1 MAKNV
6 FHPVEIVD
14 LTAQKVKVEAPV
26 FVTEELEPL
35 DIYDGPTA
43 DDLRR
48 EAEAFRES
56 WADEKARL
64 VQEAHDEADGIRKQ
78 AEKTA
83 FEEVKS
89 KTDAAI
95 RDKRIAEDESE
106 RIKGDADADAEK
118 IRQQAI
124 EERDRVFEEAR
135 NSGYE
140 EGREEG
146 WKEGRAEAERLIDR
160 LHKILDASIE
170 KRQEIIDEAETQ
182 LIDLVLLVSRKV
194 VKVISE
200 NQKNVVINNIVQA
213 LRKLKSRGDVAIRV
227 NLADL
232 DLTTEHVKDFMRMAE
247 NVKSITVLEDSS
259 VDKGGA
265 VIETDFGQIDAR
277 ISSQLREIEEKI
289 LELVPIRTT
298 GEG

>member
-6 FHPVEIVD
+6 FYPVEIVD

-26 FVTEELEPL
+26 FINDEPEPL
-35 DIYDGPTA
+35 DIYEGPTA

-48 EAEAFRES
+48 EADVFKES
-56 WADEKARL
+56 WVGEKERL
-64 VQEAHDEADGIRKQ
+64 VKEAHDEADEIRKQ

-89 KTDAAI
+89 KTDSAI
-95 RDKRIAEDESE
+95 RDKRIAEDEAE
-106 RIKGDADADAEK
+106 RIKSEIEVEAEK
-118 IRQQAI
+118 IRQQAAD
-124 EERDRVFEEAR
+124 ERDKVFDEAR
-135 NSGYE
+135 SSGYE

-146 WKEGRAEAERLIDR
+146 WKDGRSEAERLIER

-232 DLTTEHVKDFMRMAE
+232 DLTTEHIKDFLRMAE

>member
-1 MAKNV
+1 MGKNV
-6 FHPVEIVD
+6 FNPVEIVD
-14 LTAQKVKVEAPV
+14 LTAQKIKVEAPV
-26 FVTEELEPL
+26 FISDEPEPL
-35 DIYDGPTA
+35 DIYEGPTA

-48 EAEAFRES
+48 EAEAFKES
-56 WADEKARL
+56 W
-64 VQEAHDEADGIRKQ
+64 VQEKERLIQGAHDEAESIVKQ

-83 FEEVKS
+83 FEEVKA

-106 RIKGDADADAEK
+106 RIKSEAELEAEK
-118 IRQQAI
+118 IRQQARD
-124 EERDRVFEEAR
+124 ERDRVFTEAR
-135 NSGYE
+135 SAAHE
-140 EGREEG
+140 EGRDEG
-146 WKEGRAEAERLIDR
+146 WKEGRAEAERLIER
-160 LHKILDASIE
+160 LHKVLDASIE

-232 DLTTEHVKDFMRMAE
+232 DLTTEHIKDFMRMAE

-265 VIETDFGQIDAR
+265 IIETDFGQIDAR

>member
-26 FVTEELEPL
+26 FVSNEPEPL
-35 DIYDGPTA
+35 DIYEGPTA

-48 EAEAFRES
+48 EAEAFRDS
-56 WADEKARL
+56 WSDEKDRL
-64 VQEAHDEADGIRKQ
+64 VQDAHDEAEQIKKQ
-78 AEKTA
+78 AEQTA

-89 KTDAAI
+89 KTDSAI
-95 RDKRIAEDESE
+95 RDKRIAEDEAE
-106 RIKGDADADAEK
+106 RIKAEAQAEADLILAQAES
-118 IRQQAI
+118 
-124 EERDRVFEEAR
+124 ERERVFSEAR
-135 NSGYE
+135 AAAE
-140 EGREEG
+140 VEGREEG
-146 WKEGRAEAERLIDR
+146 WKEGRAEAERLIER

-289 LELVPIRTT
+289 LELVPIRST

>member
-6 FHPVEIVD
+6 FYPIEIVD

-26 FVTEELEPL
+26 FVSDEPEPL
-35 DIYDGPTA
+35 DLYEGPTA

-48 EAEAFRES
+48 EAEAFKES
-56 WADEKARL
+56 WTGEKERL
-64 VQEAHDEADGIRKQ
+64 VQEAHDEAEGIRKQ

-89 KTDAAI
+89 KTDSAI
-95 RDKRIAEDESE
+95 RDKRIAEDESDRIKGEAESEAE
-106 RIKGDADADAEK
+106 RIK
-118 IRQQAI
+118 QQAVD
-124 EERDRVFEEAR
+124 ERDRVFEEAR
-135 NSGYE
+135 STGYG

-146 WKEGRAEAERLIDR
+146 WKEGRAEAERLIER
-160 LHKILDASIE
+160 LHKILDAAIE
-170 KRQEIIDEAETQ
+170 KRQEVIDEAETQ

-232 DLTTEHVKDFMRMAE
+232 DLTTEHIKDFMRMAE

>member
-1 MAKNV
+1 MGKNV
-6 FHPVEIVD
+6 FNPVEIVD
-14 LTAQKVKVEAPV
+14 LTAQKIKVEAPV
-26 FVTEELEPL
+26 FISDEPEPL
-35 DIYDGPTA
+35 DIYEGPTA

-48 EAEAFRES
+48 EAEAFKES
-56 WADEKARL
+56 WIQEKERL
-64 VQEAHDEADGIRKQ
+64 IQEAHDEAEGIVKQ

-83 FEEVKS
+83 FEEVKA

-106 RIKGDADADAEK
+106 RIKSEAELEADK
-118 IRQQAI
+118 IRQQA
-124 EERDRVFEEAR
+124 EDERDRVFAEAR
-135 NSGYE
+135 TAATE
-140 EGREEG
+140 EGRDEG
-146 WKEGRAEAERLIDR
+146 WKEGRAEAERLIER
-160 LHKILDASIE
+160 LHKVLDASIE

-232 DLTTEHVKDFMRMAE
+232 DLTTEHIKDFMRMAE

-265 VIETDFGQIDAR
+265 IIETDFGQIDAR

>member
-6 FHPVEIVD
+6 FHPIEIVD

-26 FVTEELEPL
+26 FVIEEPEPL
-35 DIYDGPTA
+35 DLYEGPTV

-56 WADEKARL
+56 WAGEKERL
-64 VQEAHDEADGIRKQ
+64 IQESHDEADSIRKQ

-83 FEEVKS
+83 FEEVKT

-95 RDKRIAEDESE
+95 RDKRIAEDESD
-106 RIKGDADADAEK
+106 RIKSETEVEAER
-118 IRQQAI
+118 IRQQAVD
-124 EERDRVFEEAR
+124 ERDRVFEEAR
-135 NSGYE
+135 STGYE

-146 WKEGRAEAERLIDR
+146 WKEGRAEAERLIER
-160 LHKILDASIE
+160 LHKVLDASIQ

-232 DLTTEHVKDFMRMAE
+232 DLTTEHVKDFIRMAE
-247 NVKSITVLEDSS
+247 NVKSITILEDSS
-259 VDKGGA
+259 VDRGGA

>member
-26 FVTEELEPL
+26 FETDEPEPL
-35 DIYDGPTA
+35 DVYEGPTA

-56 WADEKARL
+56 WNEEKARL
-64 VQEAHDEADGIRKQ
+64 IQQAHDEADAIRKE

-83 FEEVKS
+83 FEEVKA

-95 RDKRIAEDESE
+95 RDKRIAEDEAE
-106 RIKGDADADAEK
+106 RITEEAKAEAER
-118 IRQQAI
+118 IRGEA
-124 EERDRVFEEAR
+124 ESERDRVFSEAR
-135 NSGYE
+135 AAARE
-140 EGREEG
+140 EGRDAG
-146 WKEGRAEAERLIDR
+146 WAEGRAEAERLIER

-232 DLTTEHVKDFMRMAE
+232 DLTTEHVNDFMRMAE

>member
-6 FHPVEIVD
+6 FYPIEIVD

-26 FVTEELEPL
+26 FVAEEPEPL
-35 DIYDGPTA
+35 DLYEGPTV

-56 WADEKARL
+56 WTSEKERL
-64 VQEAHDEADGIRKQ
+64 IQESHDEADGIRKQ

-83 FEEVKS
+83 FEEVKT

-95 RDKRIAEDESE
+95 RDKRIAEDESD
-106 RIKGDADADAEK
+106 RIKSEAEVEAER
-118 IRQQAI
+118 IRQQAVD
-124 EERDRVFEEAR
+124 ERDRVFEEAR
-135 NSGYE
+135 SSGYE
-140 EGREEG
+140 EGREGG
-146 WKEGRAEAERLIDR
+146 WKEGRAEAERLIER
-160 LHKILDASIE
+160 LHKVLDASIQ

-232 DLTTEHVKDFMRMAE
+232 DLTTEHVKDFIRMAE
-247 NVKSITVLEDSS
+247 NVKSITILEDSS